1 MAEESSRKASHCLEE
16 ASLAATHKRFD
27 LLPSQVLGT
36 KVGRVARPSWRRG
49 DRPERASHP
58 ELVVIP
64 RGALL
69 DEGPVVGGDVAVVRV
84 FFQHVDLL
92 LDLFLLILREGEE

>member
-1 MAEESSRKASHCLEE
+1 MDGLTGGGAGG
-16 ASLAATHKRFD
+16 
-27 LLPSQVLGT
+27 Q
-36 KVGRVARPSWRRG
+36 AR
-49 DRPERASHP
+49 DASHP
-58 ELVVIP
+58 ELVVVP

-92 LDLFLLILREGEE
+92 LDLFLLILGESGEVSPESPSQPPSQCSDPPSAPHSSLPP